1 MYLYFLHERSAQ
13 LMKVYNYINSINKHK
28 KGGSLAI
35 ALNLSKM
42 LSKNTKV
49 SSYVLKNIDGLKL
62 KITQRNEQSII
73 NHSPFDTSIK
83 NFFYFNFFFKDNFS
97 VIHSQPN
104 FLLLYANIDSENN
117 SFWQKIFKNIK
128 LQLKNFL
135 IYSMIILFSKK
146 VILIDESH
154 LKYFPRIIQS
164 KLIVIPNIIFAEPK
178 IKKVKDENVT
188 QFLYLGRLESIKR
201 IDKILEIWKVLSTD
215 ENYFLD
221 IVGDGAELE
230 NIKDMVKKNDLHNV
244 RLRPYISNIN
254 DTLDNSKILL
264 MASLFEGTPVVIQEG
279 QARGVIPIV
288 LNTFSAA
295 KNMIH
300 HGVDG
305 FIIEDKEPEV
315 IAKEI
320 TTILKSSNLIN
331 ISRNCTE
338 RITNH
343 NNEPIIDKWVKIISG

>member
-1 MYLYFLHERSAQ
+1 
-13 LMKVYNYINSINKHK
+13 MKVYNYINSINKYK
-28 KGGSLAI
+28 KGGSFAI
-35 ALNLSKM
+35 AENLSKM
-42 LSKNTKV
+42 LSKNIKI
-49 SSYVLKNIDGLKL
+49 SSYVLKNSDELKKL
-62 KITQRNEQSII
+62 KITQRNEQTII

-83 NFFYFNFFFKDNFS
+83 NFFYFNLFFRDNFS

-104 FLLLYANIDSENN
+104 FLLLYMNIDSKKN
-117 SFWQKIFKNIK
+117 SLWRKILKKIK

-146 VILIDESH
+146 VILIDQSH
-154 LKYFPRIIQS
+154 LNYFPKILHS
-164 KLIVIPNIIFAEPK
+164 KLIVIPNIISAAPK
-178 IKKVKDENVT
+178 MKDINDKNLT

-201 IDKILEIWKVLSTD
+201 IDKILEIWKILSTD

-221 IVGDGAELE
+221 IVGDGAEHE
-230 NIKDMVKKNDLHNV
+230 NIKKIIKKNDLHRV
-244 RLRPYISNIN
+244 RLRSYISDIN

-320 TTILKSSNLIN
+320 TTILKSSNLKN

-338 RITNH
+338 RIINH
-343 NNEPIIDKWVKIISG
+343 NNKPIIEKWVQIIVE